1 MRYHPVMATVA
12 KAPSV
17 PGAKWR
23 EVALESLAGAG
34 LRSGGARTR
43 VVEELAT
50 HGCCRSAQEIH
61 DALRAEGDTVG
72 MASVYRALE
81 ALEGLGLVQ
90 KTDLGNGVRMFEA
103 VIPGGDH
110 HHHLVCERCGKIT
123 PFEDERL
130 ERAIHDLADGR
141 KHTATAHEVVIR
153 GVCSRCR

>member
-1 MRYHPVMATVA
+1 MAPKTETETA
-12 KAPSV
+12 GK
-17 PGAKWR
+17 PGVEWR

-43 VVEELAT
+43 VVEEMAT

-61 DALRAEGDTVG
+61 DALRSEGGPVG

-81 ALEGLGLVQ
+81 ALEGLGLIQ
-90 KTDLGNGVRMFEA
+90 KTDLGDGVRMYEA

-110 HHHLVCERCGKIT
+110 HHHLVCDSCGRIT

-141 KHTATAHEVVIR
+141 GHTAAAHEVVIR
-153 GVCSRCR
+153 GTCSRCR

>member
-1 MRYHPVMATVA
+1 MATAA
-12 KAPSV
+12 KKPSAL
-17 PGAKWR
+17 GAQWR
-23 EVALESLAGAG
+23 EVALESLANAG
-34 LRSGGARTR
+34 LRAGGARTR

-61 DALRAEGDTVG
+61 DSLRTEGDPVG

-81 ALEGLGLVQ
+81 ALEGLSLVQ

-123 PFEDERL
+123 PFEDESL
-130 ERAIHDLADGR
+130 ERAIHDLAKGR

-153 GVCSRCR
+153 GTCSRCR

>member
-1 MRYHPVMATVA
+1 METAA
-12 KAPSV
+12 KTPHV
-17 PGAKWR
+17 PGAQWR
-23 EVALESLAGAG
+23 EVALESLASAG

-43 VVEELAT
+43 VVEEMAT
-50 HGCCRSAQEIH
+50 QGCCRSAQEIH
-61 DALRAEGDTVG
+61 DALRADGDAVG

-103 VIPGGDH
+103 VIPGGEH

-141 KHTATAHEVVIR
+141 RHTATAHEVVIR
-153 GVCSRCR
+153 GTCSRCT